1 MKRLT
6 TDDPQD
12 NFSTILN
19 FVYGK
24 GGWAYIR
31 SDGERENVPLTDYCR
46 QLCAQ
51 YGCDNTVSLRKS
63 PSPEEIDCLM
73 MDCAIDDLGCPV
85 ALAYTFACQA
95 VHMRDRCKCYE
106 DVLFDG
112 AGRLRAELPELDALL
127 TKKETGRLV
136 ELPCAPGT
144 KVYRIHYVWGQ
155 GSISIE
161 SFSLLSLSDF
171 GTKVF
176 LTKAEAAAALEK
188 LILSGL
194 SEGSENVSDPDTGG
208 GA

>member
-1 MKRLT
+1 MDRLT
-6 TDDPQD
+6 TDEPRD
-12 NFSTILN
+12 NFSTMLN

-24 GGWAYIR
+24 GGWAHIR
-31 SDGERENVPLTDYCR
+31 SDGEREDVPLTDYCR
-46 QLCAQ
+46 RLCVQ
-51 YGCDNTVSLRKS
+51 YGCGNTASPRKT
-63 PSPEEIDCLM
+63 PPPEEIDALIT
-73 MDCAIDDLGCPV
+73 DCTIDDLGCPV
-85 ALAYTFACQA
+85 ALAYTFATQA
-95 VHMRDRCKCYE
+95 VHMRDRCKRYE

-171 GTKVF
+171 GAKVF

-188 LILSGL
+188 LMLSDLG
-194 SEGSENVSDPDTGG
+194 EGSEVVSDPDTGG
-208 GA
+208 GT